1 MTALYMI
8 VFYVVRYIQD
18 EFYEVG
24 ELYFLNSLSSRV
36 TNFKRRHKF
45 TFIEPVVLVISVL
58 VYVNGPSLEKIN
70 AHYVFFYK

>member
-1 MTALYMI
+1 MTVFYMI

-36 TNFKRRHKF
+36 TNFKR
-45 TFIEPVVLVISVL
+45 
-58 VYVNGPSLEKIN
+58 
-70 AHYVFFYK
+70 